1 MPANQ
6 RRPNLQAL
14 ERMLQVAM
22 TDSSG
27 SDYQRAVGNRLSH
40 SFVLLR
46 RRQHGG
52 GAHRGASALK
62 RNIVRIHDSQTLE
75 TEVAHGPSGGA
86 DVERIAR
93 VHQDDAQMIEFSRS
107 RQAVSILRQPDADG
121 SVTRTT
127 LLETDSREANSLHAC
142 CRRVLE
148 LRRANVKNLSNLCD
162 YGESGRKRCK
172 LSVIEGLIAGNPGR
186 LAPVQEDGFESSK
199 DGIMG
204 QIVTPMNAAR
214 LADPMN
220 SVRPM
225 GKILVVEDDPAVQKA
240 LKRLFESEGYTVEIQ
255 ANGKSALESFQA
267 APPSVIILDLRLP
280 KLSGSD
286 LCKEVKAQ
294 APALP
299 IVVLSAT
306 SDVSD
311 KVLLLELGADD
322 YVTKPFSPR
331 ELLARVRA
339 ALRHTSRTAPVNL
352 VSFDGISIDFKK
364 MEILRD
370 GKVVVLT
377 AQEFKTL
384 QFLVQNAD
392 RVIGRDELLNEVWG
406 YQNYPSTRTVDN
418 HILKLR
424 QKLER
429 DPASPVHFRT
439 VHGMGYKFVR

>member
-1 MPANQ
+1 MRTNDGST
-6 RRPNLQAL
+6 NFQAL
-14 ERMLQVAM
+14 EGMLQIAM
-22 TDSSG
+22 SDGGG
-27 SDYQRAVGNRLSH
+27 SDYKRTIGHRFGH
-40 SFVLLR
+40 SFEFFSTG
-46 RRQHGG
+46 QHGSGTHSGTCALKGHVVGIDHSQMVKSEIAHRPGG
-52 GAHRGASALK
+52 GA
-62 RNIVRIHDSQTLE
+62 N
-75 TEVAHGPSGGA
+75 
-86 DVERIAR
+86 VERIAR
-93 VHQDDAQMIEFSRS
+93 VNKNDAQTVEFSRS
-107 RQAVSILRQPDADG
+107 EQTIVILRQALGKGLRNARG
-121 SVTRTT
+121 SRAIVIAAAP
-127 LLETDSREANSLHAC
+127 LQAIG
-142 CRRVLE
+142 
-148 LRRANVKNLSNLCD
+148 RRAFLPRRENVKNLSNLRRNAEN
-162 YGESGRKRCK
+162 GSKGCK
-172 LSVIEGLIAGNPGR
+172 LHLLWATWGGPTSTATTLENGS
-186 LAPVQEDGFESSK
+186 ESSEVSF
-199 DGIMG
+199 MG
-204 QIVTPMNAAR
+204 QMATPISTAKSAEPMNAAR
-214 LADPMN
+214 
-220 SVRPM
+220 PM
-225 GKILVVEDDPAVQKA
+225 GRILVVEDDPAVQKA
-240 LKRLFESEGYTVEIQ
+240 LKRLFESEGYAVEIQ

-267 APPSVIILDLRLP
+267 APPAVVILDLRLP

-286 LCKEVKAQ
+286 VCKEIKAQ
-294 APALP
+294 APTLP

-339 ALRHTSRTAPVNL
+339 ALRHTSRTASVSL

-364 MEILRD
+364 MEVQRD

-392 RVIGRDELLNEVWG
+392 RVISRDELLNEVWG
-406 YQNYPSTRTVDN
+406 YSNYPSTRTVDN